1 MPVTV
6 MMCDACEVDYA
17 NRFAAVRDDDD
28 GDAG

>member
-6 MMCDACEVDYA
+6 MMFDACDVDYVD
-17 NRFAAVRDDDD
+17 RLAAVRDDDD